1 MKTERVSKDFYSNCL
16 IEAIRAKLQ
25 DPKNVKI
32 FICWPIYNEAP
43 CPHVMWSNGEADY
56 DFGTSDFIPIIF
68 AWTIHR
74 GHIRKR
80 KLGYAQH
87 YIDIRKKLYER
98 RKKQWEK

>member
-1 MKTERVSKDFYSNCL
+1 MSAERLSNDFYSNCL
-16 IEAIRAKLQ
+16 IEAVRAKIR

-43 CPHVMWSNGEADY
+43 CPHVMWSDGIADY
-56 DFGTSDFIPIIF
+56 DFGTPDYLPLIF

-74 GHIRKR
+74 GYIRKR

-87 YIDIRKKLYER
+87 YIDTRKKLYER
-98 RKKQWEK
+98 RKKRWKR